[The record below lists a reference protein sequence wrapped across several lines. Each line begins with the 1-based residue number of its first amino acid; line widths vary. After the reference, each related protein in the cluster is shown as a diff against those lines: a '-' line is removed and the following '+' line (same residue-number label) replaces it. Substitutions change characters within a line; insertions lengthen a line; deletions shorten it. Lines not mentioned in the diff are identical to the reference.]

1 MKQFSMQK
9 TFRILFA
16 MAFLV
21 ASLCGPDVSA
31 NAAAD
36 AAKSIQLKVD
46 AKNVT
51 KKTFS
56 MATGTTKQ
64 LKVTV
69 KPASSKKAVAYAS
82 KNSKVVS
89 VTKKGKL
96 TAKKAGTAQII
107 VKVTSKDGTSKKTWV
122 KIKVSDQTSISLKI
136 GTKNVTKKTFKM
148 TTGASKQLKV
158 TVKPA
163 SFKKTVTY
171 GSKNSKI
178 VSVTKKGKLTAKKA
192 GTTQINVK
200 VTSKNGT
207 SKKTWVKIKV
217 SDKKAETPD
226 TPDVPETPDTPD
238 VPKTPDT
245 PDVPETPGTSG
256 GSGSP
261 GYTGGGSTGYWPSY
275 PSGGSNT
282 QDTDTTINT
291 QEKLLAALRKQPSE
305 VVFQTDKVCSVV
317 IPEGTYKNTVLIVD
331 APNATIAN
339 AAVYE
344 KIVIKAIKSDTWIE
358 KAVGN
363 FIDVVAKKSH
373 VKIEEGAQA
382 DIQVNEGAEEVDL
395 ENNGT
400 IGKLALST
408 KATVLISGNNQ
419 KRIPLA
425 VDEKGKD
432 ATVNTSVPLDVTASA
447 TIVLQLHGGAE
458 ITSTITVS
466 NAGAVPTIVAALVGY
481 LQVTNQQTGRPE
493 DVLVTMPSPGDKGF
507 ETTPSKEL
515 GSITGAV
522 KRITAGAD
530 EGKEVNPVEGAEVHV
545 IPYERGVLES
555 DLEAAIRAAEE
566 NNKCYMQKTSAE
578 GKYTVENI
586 PYGNY
591 VIIVKADGLQNYFYT
606 IVLDTASKIID
617 TITMVGQTDG
627 TGSVTGV
634 IKDAFTGDPVTET
647 LKLYLRKGAG
657 TVAGEAIRETETGS
671 GGEYSFQNLQAGV
684 YTIRVVDERPSVEGV
699 ENYINVTF
707 NIVVLAN
714 TTMSQDM
721 TITKAIKDDQIRF
734 VLRWGKQS
742 DEVSRDLDSHLVGP
756 KASGDGLFHTYFS
769 NKSYSEGDHKYAD
782 LDVDNVSWEGPETT
796 TVYQKTDG
804 VYHFYVFD
812 YSEQYNIDNKK
823 LAMSEAKV
831 DIYLGGRLL
840 TTYHVPDGTGTL
852 WDVCTYDTASNT
864 LTPMNQIFQYPYG
877 NSSSIGLADKLK
889 ERLDDLVS
897 TYGGNNAAAYF
908 GEEAAGKVL
917 EKIEEATP
925 QPSDGF
931 SEILLCFNIL
941 NQCIDELMNS
951 TMVANVYF
959 TGRKECSVFR
969 YSISPGCSEILLSGD
984 AQDLPDDLQLQFY
997 VENTTYEWQDLNAE
1011 EQSRYQKKAVVTNSD
1026 TKARETYYIK
1036 YEKYVPNFNLY
1047 QITADNNGKFS
1058 WKNLQI
1064 QDADGKVKNVLTV
1077 TGQALELKN
1086 PRFAFYSSDIQSTY
1100 EELPD
1105 DPEYT
1110 GKLTATYGSD
1120 YEEVYYIIYGSS
1132 LEPTDVTDKDHEL
1145 NGWYVESKTDGGSTI
1160 NCIHIYGTES
1170 KLTTGAALSFN
1181 YSDEINS
1188 SYEELDGQ
1196 GGYAGKFTVQ
1206 WNSVTKEYYVQYHVG
1221 IPEILLRG
1229 VLEDGNIISSISM
1242 ETGTDGQKIYHVEG
1256 SKPELGTDASL
1267 SNVTFQFH
1275 IAIDRD
1281 AVNVRRA
1288 DSQDSPW
1295 DYQLQ
1300 VTYKGQEQKI
1310 YIKYTQNQKG

>member
-1 MKQFSMQK
+1 MKQFSMQR
-9 TFRILFA
+9 TFKILFA
-16 MAFLV
+16 MALLV
-21 ASLCGPDVSA
+21 TSLGIPDVSA
-31 NAAAD
+31 NAAA
-36 AAKSIQLKVD
+36 AKSIQLKMD

-56 MATGTTKQ
+56 MAAGTTKQ

-69 KPASSKKAVAYAS
+69 KPASSKKAVTYAS
-82 KNSKVVS
+82 KNSKIVS

-122 KIKVSDQTSISLKI
+122 KIKVSGQTSISLKI
-136 GTKNVTKKTFKM
+136 GAKNVTKKTFKM

-217 SDKKAETPD
+217 SDKKTETPD

-245 PDVPETPGTSG
+245 PDVPETPNTSG

-305 VVFQTDKVCSVV
+305 VVFQTDKVCNVV

-344 KIVIKAIKSDTWIE
+344 KIVIKAIDSHTWIE

-382 DIQVNEGAEEVDL
+382 DIQVNEGAEEVEL

-400 IGKLALST
+400 VGKLALSA
-408 KATVLISGNNQ
+408 KATVSISGNNE
-419 KRIPLA
+419 KRIPLE

-447 TIVLQLHGGAE
+447 TIVLQLHSGAE

-466 NAGAVPTIVAALVGY
+466 NAGAMPTIVAALVGY

-493 DVLVTMPSPGDKGF
+493 DVLVTMPSAGDKGF

-515 GSITGAV
+515 GSITGDV
-522 KRITAGAD
+522 KSITAGTD
-530 EGKEVNPVEGAEVHV
+530 EGKEVNPVAGAEVHV

-578 GKYTVENI
+578 GKYMVENI

-627 TGSVTGV
+627 TGSVKGV
-634 IKDAFTGDPVTET
+634 IKDAFTGEPVTET

-671 GGEYSFQNLQAGV
+671 GGEYSFQDLPAGV

-734 VLRWGKQS
+734 VLRWGKES
-742 DEVSRDLDSHLVGP
+742 YEVSRDLDSHLVGP
-756 KASGDGLFHTYFS
+756 NASGDGLFHTYFS
-769 NKSYSEGDHKYAD
+769 NKSYCEGDNKYAD
-782 LDVDNVSWEGPETT
+782 LDVDNMSWEGPETT

-804 VYHFYVFD
+804 VYHFYVYD
-812 YSEQYNIDNKK
+812 YSEQYSIDNKK

-864 LTPMNQIFQYPYG
+864 LTPMNRIFQYPYN
-877 NSSSIGLADKLK
+877 NSSSIGSADAMKAS
-889 ERLDDLVS
+889 LDQLVS

-931 SEILLCFNIL
+931 SEILLCFNVL
-941 NQCIDELMNS
+941 NQYINELMDS
-951 TMVANVYF
+951 TMIANISF
-959 TGRKECSVFR
+959 PGRKDCTIDR
-969 YSISPGCSEILLSGD
+969 YITPGCSKILLSGD
-984 AQDLPDDLQLQFY
+984 AQTLPDDMQFQFY
-997 VENTTYEWQDLNAE
+997 RENTTYEWKDLDAE
-1011 EQSRYQKKAVVTNSD
+1011 EQSRYLKKLIVTNSD
-1026 TKARETYYIK
+1026 TKVRETYYIT
-1036 YEKYVPNFNLY
+1036 YEKYVPDFTLY

-1058 WKNLQI
+1058 WSNLELP
-1064 QDADGKVKNVLTV
+1064 DADGVAQSVLTV

-1110 GKLTATYGSD
+1110 GKLTATYGSE
-1120 YEEVYYIIYGSS
+1120 YKRVYYIIYGSS
-1132 LEPTDVTDKDHEL
+1132 LEPTDVTDINNEI
-1145 NGWYVESKTDGGSTI
+1145 NGWYVESKTDGGKTI

-1181 YSDEINS
+1181 YSDEITS

-1196 GGYAGKFTVQ
+1196 DGYAGKFTVQ
-1206 WNSVTKEYYVQYHVG
+1206 WNTVTKEYYAQYDVG
-1221 IPEILLRG
+1221 IPEILLWG
-1229 VLEDGNIISSISM
+1229 VSEDGNIISSISV
-1242 ETGTDGQKIYHVEG
+1242 ETGTDGQKIYHVKG
-1256 SKPELGTDASL
+1256 SKPELGADVSL

-1281 AVNVRRA
+1281 AVSVRRA

-1295 DYQLQ
+1295 DYQLKI
-1300 VTYKGQEQKI
+1300 TYKGQEQTI
-1310 YIKYTQNQKG
+1310 YMKYTQQSK